1 MNRKA
6 IAVIA
11 ASFVVGTMST
21 SAFAVSKQTAATAER
36 DVKQLVRMMDKDM
49 NGVVSRDEFMQFM
62 GQTFD
67 RLDVNKSGTL
77 EPKELLPLTIRKGL
91 LSDCEHLAFPQCS
104 GGQ

>member
-1 MNRKA
+1 M
-6 IAVIA
+6 IT
-11 ASFVVGTMST
+11 ASIVVGTISPRGQQADRCDGRT
-21 SAFAVSKQTAATAER
+21 
-36 DVKQLVRMMDKDM
+36 LVRMMDKDM

-77 EPKELLPLTIRKGL
+77 ESKELLPLTVPGGL
-91 LSDCEHLAFPQCS
+91 LSDCVHLAFPQCT

>member
-11 ASFVVGTMST
+11 ASLVVGAIST
-21 SAFAVSKQTAATAER
+21 SAFAVSKRTAATADR

-49 NGVVSRDEFMQFM
+49 NGVVSKDEFMEFM

-67 RLDVNKSGTL
+67 RLDINKSGTL
-77 EPKELLPLTIRKGL
+77 EPRELLPLTVPGGL
-91 LSDCEHLAFPQCS
+91 LSDCVHLAFPQCT